1 MRFLAIGLIAALLA
15 LPVPAGACSA
25 GAHAAKAA
33 TVDYAAKRKKE
44 VVKHHARKQI
54 EKVEYM
60 RMAPM
65 PPGAK

>member
-1 MRFLAIGLIAALLA
+1 MALLT

-25 GAHAAKAA
+25 GANAAKAA
-33 TVDYAAKRKKE
+33 TVDYAAKEKKK
-44 VVKHHARKQI
+44 VVKHHARRKK